1 MYVSVY
7 VYIDVHTHIYHKLYY
22 KKQKIKKISGNDRVR
37 RHLQELGLVMDATV
51 TVVSSENGN
60 VIVGVGDTRV
70 AIGADLALRVMV

>member
-1 MYVSVY
+1 M
-7 VYIDVHTHIYHKLYY
+7 IPLAMAPEGE
-22 KKQKIKKISGNDRVR
+22 KQKIKKISGNDRVR

-60 VIVGVGDTRV
+60 VIVGVGATRV

>member
-1 MYVSVY
+1 M
-7 VYIDVHTHIYHKLYY
+7 IPLAMAPEGE
-22 KKQKIKKISGNDRVR
+22 KQKIKKISGNDRVR